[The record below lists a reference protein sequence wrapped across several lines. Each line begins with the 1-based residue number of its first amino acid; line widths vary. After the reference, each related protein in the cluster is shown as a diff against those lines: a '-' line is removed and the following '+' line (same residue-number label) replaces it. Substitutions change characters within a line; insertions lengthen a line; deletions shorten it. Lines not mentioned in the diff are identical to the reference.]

1 MSEALQRQFDWY
13 STEIDKARADL
24 KKKRADFL
32 DADAKV
38 SALERDRYL
47 VWKDLL
53 HVVGSP
59 LASPSGK
66 P

>member
-1 MSEALQRQFDWY
+1 MSEGRDALQRQFDWY
-13 STEIDKARADL
+13 SAEIDKARADL
-24 KKKRADFL
+24 KKKRAEFL

-38 SALERDRYL
+38 STLERDRYV

-53 HVVGSP
+53 DHVGSP
-59 LASPSGK
+59 K